1 MPLIDFVKD
10 KNKRHK
16 TLVVLTTIYGYLWSL
31 IKMIIGILTGAYF
44 YLLSGL
50 STFFTG
56 LNRHIYLRSTKK
68 EKEKIGP
75 LLMGIFF
82 VLIGLFYL
90 FYAMRLFFIE
100 EEIKEYSVIVAI
112 AIAAFSFL
120 ELGLSIYN
128 FVINRKSKNMTVIS
142 FRTMNLALSIF
153 AIVNT
158 QNALLM
164 AQGEPNQMGDAI
176 FGVFAGSVAV
186 ILGIVLFVKGVKY
199 RRTYIENEENK

>member
-16 TLVVLTTIYGYLWSL
+16 TLVVLATIYGYLWSL

-68 EKEKIGP
+68 EKDKIAP
-75 LLMGIFF
+75 FLIAFF
-82 VLIGLFYL
+82 LVLIGLFYL
-90 FYAMRLFFIE
+90 LYAMRLFFVE
-100 EEIKEYSVIVAI
+100 EEIKEYPIILSIT
-112 AIAAFSFL
+112 IAAFSFL
-120 ELGLSIYN
+120 ELGLSIYQ
-128 FVINRKSKNMTVIS
+128 FSINRTNKDMTVVS
-142 FRTMNLALSIF
+142 FRTMNLALSLF

-164 AQGEPNQMGDAI
+164 AQGEPNQLADGL
-176 FGVFAGSVAV
+176 FGVIAGGVA
-186 ILGIVLFVKGVKY
+186 ILLGIGLIVLIV
-199 RRTYIENEENK
+199 RRKKNRENI

>member
-1 MPLIDFVKD
+1 MPLRDFIKD

-16 TLVVLTTIYGYLWSL
+16 ILVVIGTIYGYLWSL
-31 IKMIIGILTGAYF
+31 IKVIIGIFTSAYF

-68 EKEKIGP
+68 EKDKIAP
-75 LLMGIFF
+75 FLIAFF
-82 VLIGLFYL
+82 LVLIGLFYL
-90 FYAMRLFFIE
+90 LYAMRLFFIE
-100 EEIKEYSVIVAI
+100 EEIKEYPIVLSI

-120 ELGLSIYN
+120 ELGLSIYQ
-128 FVINRKSKNMTVIS
+128 FSINRTNKDMTVVS
-142 FRTMNLALSIF
+142 FRTMNLALSLF

-164 AQGEPNQMGDAI
+164 AQGEPNQLADGL
-176 FGVFAGSVAV
+176 FGVIAGGIA
-186 ILGIVLFVKGVKY
+186 ILLGIGSIILIFRKKKN
-199 RRTYIENEENK
+199 IENK

>member
-16 TLVVLTTIYGYLWSL
+16 TLVVLATIYGYLWSL

-68 EKEKIGP
+68 EKDKIAP
-75 LLMGIFF
+75 FLIAFF
-82 VLIGLFYL
+82 LVLIGLFYL
-90 FYAMRLFFIE
+90 LYAMRLFFVE
-100 EEIKEYSVIVAI
+100 EEIKEYPIILSIT
-112 AIAAFSFL
+112 IAAFSFL
-120 ELGLSIYN
+120 ELGLSIYQ
-128 FVINRKSKNMTVIS
+128 FSINRKNKDMTVVS
-142 FRTMNLALSIF
+142 FRTMNLALSLF

-164 AQGEPNQMGDAI
+164 AQGEPNQLADGL
-176 FGVFAGSVAV
+176 FGVIAGGVA
-186 ILGIVLFVKGVKY
+186 ILLGIGLIVLIV
-199 RRTYIENEENK
+199 RRKKNRENI

>member
-16 TLVVLTTIYGYLWSL
+16 TLVVLATIYGYLWSF

-56 LNRHIYLRSTKK
+56 LNRHIYLRSAKK
-68 EKEKIGP
+68 EKDKIAP
-75 LLMGIFF
+75 ILIAVFLI
-82 VLIGLFYL
+82 LIGLFYL
-90 FYAMRLFFIE
+90 LYAMRLFLIE
-100 EEIKEYSVIVAI
+100 EEIKEYPIILSIT
-112 AIAAFSFL
+112 IAAFSFL
-120 ELGLSIYN
+120 ELALSIYQ
-128 FVINRKSKNMTVIS
+128 FSINRKNKDMTVVS
-142 FRTMNLALSIF
+142 FRTMNLALSLF

-164 AQGEPNQMGDAI
+164 AQGEPNQLADGL
-176 FGVFAGSVAV
+176 FGVIAGGVA
-186 ILGIVLFVKGVKY
+186 ILLGVGLIILIVKKKKN
-199 RRTYIENEENK
+199 IENK

>member
-1 MPLIDFVKD
+1 MPLRDFIKD

-16 TLVVLTTIYGYLWSL
+16 IVVIGTIYGYLWSL
-31 IKMIIGILTGAYF
+31 IKVIIGIFTGAYF

-68 EKEKIGP
+68 ENDKIAP
-75 LLMGIFF
+75 LLISSFL

-90 FYAMRLFFIE
+90 LYALRLFFIE
-100 EEIKEYSVIVAI
+100 IEIKEYPIILAI

-120 ELGLSIYN
+120 ELGLSIYE
-128 FVINRKSKNMTVIS
+128 FSINRESKDMSILS
-142 FRTMNLALSIF
+142 FKTMNLALSLF
-153 AIVNT
+153 ALVNT

-164 AQGEPNQMGDAI
+164 ANGTPNQKADGL
-176 FGVFAGSVAV
+176 FGVIAGA
-186 ILGIVLFVKGVKY
+186 IAILLGIGLIILIIRKMKN
-199 RRTYIENEENK
+199 RENI

>member
-16 TLVVLTTIYGYLWSL
+16 TLVVLATIYGYLWSL
-31 IKMIIGILTGAYF
+31 IKTIIGIFTSAYF

-68 EKEKIGP
+68 ENDKIAP
-75 LLMGIFF
+75 LLISSFL
-82 VLIGLFYL
+82 VLIGVFYL
-90 FYAMRLFFIE
+90 LYALRFFFIE
-100 EEIKEYSVIVAI
+100 VEIKEYPIILAI

-120 ELGLSIYN
+120 ELGLSIYE
-128 FVINRKSKNMTVIS
+128 FSINRKSKDMTILS
-142 FRTMNLALSIF
+142 FRTMNLALSLF
-153 AIVNT
+153 ALVNT

-164 AQGEPNQMGDAI
+164 ANGTPNQKADGL
-176 FGVFAGSVAV
+176 FGVIAGA
-186 ILGIVLFVKGVKY
+186 IAILLGIGLIVLIV
-199 RRTYIENEENK
+199 RRKKNRENI

>member
-16 TLVVLTTIYGYLWSL
+16 TIVVIGTIYGYLWSL

-90 FYAMRLFFIE
+90 FYEMRLFFIE

-120 ELGLSIYN
+120 
-128 FVINRKSKNMTVIS
+128 
-142 FRTMNLALSIF
+142 
-153 AIVNT
+153 
-158 QNALLM
+158 
-164 AQGEPNQMGDAI
+164 
-176 FGVFAGSVAV
+176 
-186 ILGIVLFVKGVKY
+186 
-199 RRTYIENEENK
+199 

>member
-1 MPLIDFVKD
+1 MPLRDFIKD

-16 TLVVLTTIYGYLWSL
+16 IVVVIGTIYGYLWSL
-31 IKMIIGILTGAYF
+31 IKVIIGIFTSAYF

-68 EKEKIGP
+68 EKEKIP
-75 LLMGIFF
+75 SLLISNFL

-90 FYAMRLFFIE
+90 LYALRLFFIE
-100 EEIKEYSVIVAI
+100 IEIKEYPIILAI

-120 ELGLSIYN
+120 ELGLSIYE
-128 FVINRKSKNMTVIS
+128 FLINRKSKDMTILS
-142 FRTMNLALSIF
+142 FRTMNLALSLF
-153 AIVNT
+153 ALVNT

-164 AQGEPNQMGDAI
+164 ANGTPNQKADGL
-176 FGVFAGSVAV
+176 FGVIAGA
-186 ILGIVLFVKGVKY
+186 IAILLGIGLIVLIVRKKKN
-199 RRTYIENEENK
+199 RENI